1 MLQAAKSEYIKLER
15 SVIMSSEQRK
25 HSKNQHQQTS
35 AFSDKLEEG
44 MFQPRTFVVQ
54 SKQNKVQQPKQADLE
69 KCLMQAKRYG
79 HNLSKINSA
88 SIPDVQI
95 VQPKLRMGNLPGSM
109 LCSEV
114 NRSKI
119 QSENTVNTGEV
130 IQTARIRTPQT
141 KTPRTSTLQRRT
153 QSGRISKPPKKKRTT
168 TTTTIKDDEAAKKKL
183 GHVPGTFVLP
193 EKPKDYVGT
202 YEGQREK
209 YQVTPSGN
217 KVEADHMTPDSLHQP
232 LGQRRKDAD
241 GAALSKR
248 LPAAQLPYELHR
260 RKNTT
265 GSGKEVEHQRA
276 YLLHAHHGQVP
287 FAGPMGTQ
295 KDHYAAAM
303 EIDLRNTF
311 DDRTVF
317 GKPNSL
323 DPRTFPPTHKQGM
336 AIPFE
341 DMAWSADRIKE
352 MTHESH
358 RQERISSEGKT
369 HLNSVVEEQLEALKG
384 RYPKPK

>member
-1 MLQAAKSEYIKLER
+1 MN
-15 SVIMSSEQRK
+15 SEQHK
-25 HSKNQHQQTS
+25 HSKNQHKQTS
-35 AFSDKLEEG
+35 VFSNNLQEG
-44 MFQPRTFVVQ
+44 MFQPRPFVVQ
-54 SKQNKVQQPKQADLE
+54 SKQNKEQQPEQDDLE
-69 KCLMQAKRYG
+69 TSLMQAERYG

-88 SIPDVQI
+88 SIPNTQI
-95 VQPKLRMGNLPGSM
+95 VQPKSRMGNLPGSM
-109 LCSEV
+109 PKPEV
-114 NRSKI
+114 NHPKI
-119 QSENTVNTGEV
+119 QSGNTLNTGEV
-130 IQTARIRTPQT
+130 IQTARTRTPRT
-141 KTPRTSTLQRRT
+141 KTPRTSTQQRRT
-153 QSGRISKPPKKKRTT
+153 QSGRISKPPQKKR
-168 TTTTIKDDEAAKKKL
+168 TTTTIKDDEAAKNKL
-183 GHVPGTFVLP
+183 GHVPGTFSLP

-202 YEGQREK
+202 YKGQREK
-209 YQVTPSGN
+209 YKKTPSGN

-232 LGQRRKDAD
+232 LGQKRKTSD
-241 GAALSKR
+241 GTALSER

-341 DMAWSADRIKE
+341 DMAWSADRTKE
-352 MTHESH
+352 MIHESN

-369 HLNSVVEEQLEALKG
+369 HLDSVVEEQLGALKG
-384 RYPKPK
+384 QYPKPK

>member
-1 MLQAAKSEYIKLER
+1 
-15 SVIMSSEQRK
+15 MSLYSEQRK
-25 HSKNQHQQTS
+25 YSKNQQKQTL
-35 AFSDKLEEG
+35 AFSDNLEES
-44 MFQPRTFVVQ
+44 MFQPQPFLVQ
-54 SKQNKVQQPKQADLE
+54 SKSDRLHQPKQDDLE
-69 KCLMQAKRYG
+69 TSLMQAERYG

-88 SIPDVQI
+88 SIPDTQI

-109 LCSEV
+109 PKLDV
-114 NRSKI
+114 NSPKI
-119 QSENTVNTGEV
+119 QSVNTLNTGEV
-130 IQTARIRTPQT
+130 IQTARTRKPQTRKSRTRTPQ
-141 KTPRTSTLQRRT
+141 RIT
-153 QSGRISKPPKKKRTT
+153 QSGRISKTPRKKRTT
-168 TTTTIKDDEAAKKKL
+168 TTDDEAAKNKL
-183 GHVPGTFVLP
+183 GHVPGTFLLP

-209 YQVTPSGN
+209 YKKTPSGN

-232 LGQRRKDAD
+232 LGQKRKTSD
-241 GAALSKR
+241 GTALSKR

-287 FAGPMGTQ
+287 FAGPMGTP
-295 KDHYAAAM
+295 KEHYAAAM

-352 MTHESH
+352 MLHESN

-369 HLNSVVEEQLEALKG
+369 HLYSVVEEQLGALKG
-384 RYPKPK
+384 QYPKPK